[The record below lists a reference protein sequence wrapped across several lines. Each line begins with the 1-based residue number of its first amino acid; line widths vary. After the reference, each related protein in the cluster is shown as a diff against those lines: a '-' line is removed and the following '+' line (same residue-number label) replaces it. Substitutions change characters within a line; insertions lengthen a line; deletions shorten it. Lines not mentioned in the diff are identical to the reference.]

1 MVLEIS
7 PQIARINL
15 RNPCNLRLWLFCV
28 CLLVFAFSFAAF
40 AKEDDFGLDL
50 RSIPIAQW
58 LNAGETDEIAWNLQ
72 VGDASLR
79 MDQRLEVLYTAR
91 IRAKDLNRAG
101 ATHALFLVSRISR
114 PAGEWLNP
122 PMISRQAIEKPL
134 PGNAQ
139 VRFDA
144 RAFVQPGEYVLWL
157 VLFDRDTGKHNV
169 ARRRI
174 RIPEISNDPL
184 PDALTTLPLVEFP
197 QSSGQGNGVL
207 AVSSKLFL
215 PVETKRPLEVEL
227 ILPISPPEQWTQRQR
242 LVRSYTD
249 NTVGALAAL
258 SQMELSQGS
267 ISIAGLDLA
276 RHEIQF
282 EQRDL
287 HNVDWP
293 ALLGAV
299 EKANSPE
306 ITAAALEGRKA
317 NGAFFREFLSDQ
329 LAFGTSSSEPLRV
342 FIVITSSLLFESG
355 SDLTPLQVDGDCNCR
370 VYHLRFRLNVNDVFD
385 QLGNLMKPLR
395 PRTFNLMT
403 PRDLRKAIAVIIE
416 ELRNL

>member
-1 MVLEIS
+1 MVHREHKTERKKHKGNFLT
-7 PQIARINL
+7 
-15 RNPCNLRLWLFCV
+15 F
-28 CLLVFAFSFAAF
+28 LLCFLCSVFVTSFDAFGM
-40 AKEDDFGLDL
+40 KDDFGLDL

-58 LNAGETDEIAWNLQ
+58 LNAGESTEIPWSLHL
-72 VGDASLR
+72 GDASLR
-79 MDQRLEVLYTAR
+79 MDQRLEVLYSAR

-101 ATHALFLVSRISR
+101 ATHELFLVSRISS
-114 PAGEWLNP
+114 PDGEWLNA
-122 PMISRQAIEKPL
+122 PMISRQAIDKQL

-144 RAFVQPGEYVLWL
+144 RTFVQPGEYVLWL

-174 RIPEISNDPL
+174 RVPEISNDPL
-184 PDALTTLPLVEFP
+184 PDSLSSLPLVEFP
-197 QSSGQGNGVL
+197 QSTDQGNGVL
-207 AVSSKLFL
+207 AVTSKLFL
-215 PVETKRPLEVEL
+215 PVAAKRPLEVEL
-227 ILPISPPEQWTQRQR
+227 ILPMSPPEQWTRRQR
-242 LVRSYTD
+242 LVRSYSD
-249 NTVGALAAL
+249 NIVAALAAL

-267 ISIAGLDLA
+267 ISIAGLDLV
-276 RHEIQF
+276 RHELQF

-287 HNVDWP
+287 QSVDWP
-293 ALLGAV
+293 ALMGAV
-299 EKANSPE
+299 ERANSPE

-317 NGAFFREFLSDQ
+317 NGAFFREFLSDR
-329 LAFGTSSSEPLRV
+329 LASATSSSDPPRV

-355 SDLTPLQVDGDCNCR
+355 SDLTPLQVEGDCNCR
-370 VYHLRFRLNVNDVFD
+370 VYHLRFRLSLNDVFD

-395 PRTFNLMT
+395 PKTFNLMT

>member
-1 MVLEIS
+1 MRVFV
-7 PQIARINL
+7 
-15 RNPCNLRLWLFCV
+15 FCT
-28 CLLVFAFSFAAF
+28 CLLVCAISFDAF
-40 AKEDDFGLDL
+40 AMEDDFGLDL

-58 LNAGETDEIAWNLQ
+58 LNAGETTEVPWNLQ
-72 VGDASLR
+72 VGDAALR
-79 MDQRLEVLYTAR
+79 MDQRLEVLYSAR

-101 ATHALFLVSRISR
+101 ATHELFLVSRMSS
-114 PAGEWLNP
+114 PDGEWLNA
-122 PMISRQAIEKPL
+122 PMISRQAIEKQL

-157 VLFDRDTGKHNV
+157 VLYDRDTGKHNV
-169 ARRRI
+169 AKRRI

-197 QSSGQGNGVL
+197 QSSDRGDGVL
-207 AVSSKLFL
+207 SVSSKLFL

-227 ILPISPPEQWTQRQR
+227 ILPLSPPEQWTRRQR
-242 LVRSYTD
+242 LVRSYSD

-267 ISIAGLDLA
+267 ISIVGLDLA
-276 RHEIQF
+276 RHDLPF

-287 HNVDWP
+287 HDVDWS
-293 ALLGAV
+293 ALLDAV

-306 ITAAALEGRKA
+306 ITTAALEGRKA
-317 NGAFFREFLSDQ
+317 NGAFFREFLSDR
-329 LAFGTSSSEPLRV
+329 LASETSSSEPLRV

-370 VYHLRFRLNVNDVFD
+370 VYHLRFRLNNNDVFD
-385 QLGNLMKPLR
+385 QLGTLMKPLR
-395 PRTFNLMT
+395 PKTFNL
-403 PRDLRKAIAVIIE
+403 DDAA
-416 ELRNL
+416 